1 MNDTPGMNRYLS
13 RCLYTALSAIFVLT
27 LLTASTGCSRRADTR
42 LTRIAAIVSDHP
54 ERALQDLDSINP
66 DDLSKSDRH
75 FYDFLTVKARDKA
88 SLPHASDSLILDV
101 IDYYSAYQS
110 DPIYPEALYYGGR
123 GYYEL
128 GDYPSAL
135 QYFQQALDNPGQA
148 PDTTDLK
155 NRLNS
160 QIGGLLCD
168 LRLYKRAIPYF
179 SQMLKDKMEEQDS
192 IGIVYA
198 QQGLSTVYYNLGTL
212 SDIDSTRN
220 DLLNKAESILSRSLD
235 FAVNLPKTFEANSR
249 IYLAAIKQATGDIRT
264 AVNLI
269 RHTPDL
275 VKPVQRNVALAYAA
289 DIYLDAG
296 IMDTAYM
303 YAHELIVNEDITN
316 KKTGYRIILSPEF
329 RHTLHPDT
337 LNQYYTD
344 YKNLL
349 EAYFDDN
356 PNEQAL
362 LQESLYNYKLHEREK
377 LKEHAANERLRWII
391 AGIVIL
397 ALIASSIMLFIRNRD
412 KAIIIQ
418 LRDNLDSLQKLKSQ
432 LPPPAESTAMNPL
445 SDADSTEPNTINKE
459 PALREKLRD
468 ELMALYEQSK
478 SQKVSP
484 VILNSNIYFQ
494 ITGLISEGKHIDDET
509 FDELKRTVLQA
520 SPKFIDN
527 LKILTQN
534 KLTELDLQTALL
546 IKCGFRP
553 SEMTVLFARS
563 NGAIIYRRNTLATK
577 VFGHTESV
585 DVVNGIIRLL

>member
-1 MNDTPGMNRYLS
+1 MNRHLLRYAHIL
-13 RCLYTALSAIFVLT
+13 LSAIFVLT
-27 LLTASTGCSRRADTR
+27 LLAASIGCSRQPDTR
-42 LTRIAAIVSDHP
+42 LTRIAASVSDHP

-66 DDLSKSDRH
+66 DALSESDRH
-75 FYDFLTVKARDKA
+75 LHDFLTIKARDKA
-88 SLPHASDSLILDV
+88 SVPHVSDSLILDV

-123 GYYEL
+123 VYFDL
-128 GDYPSAL
+128 GDYPTAL
-135 QYFQQALDNPGQA
+135 QYFQLALDNPGQA

-160 QIGGLLCD
+160 QIGWLLCN
-168 LRLYKRAIPYF
+168 LRLYQRAIPYF
-179 SQMLKDKMEEQDS
+179 SQMLKDKTDERDS

-198 QQGLSTVYYNLGTL
+198 RQGLGTVYYNLGTL
-212 SDIDSTRN
+212 SDLDSTRTA
-220 DLLNKAESILSRSLD
+220 LLNKADSIFTRSLD
-235 FAVNLPKTFEANSR
+235 YAISLPTSYSANSKVH
-249 IYLAAIKQATGDIRT
+249 LAAVRHAKGNFTS

-269 RHTPDL
+269 RHTPDQ
-275 VKPVQRNVALAYAA
+275 VRPIQRNVALAYAA

-303 YAHELIVNEDITN
+303 YAHELIVSEDITN

-397 ALIASSIMLFIRNRD
+397 ALIASSIMLFIKNRD

-418 LRDNLDSLQKLKSQ
+418 LRENLDSLQKLKSQ
-432 LPPPAESTAMNPL
+432 LPPPAETSAMDSS
-445 SDADSTEPNTINKE
+445 SDADSTEPDTINNE
-459 PALREKLRD
+459 PILREKLRD

-484 VILNSNIYFQ
+484 LILNSKIYFQ

-527 LKILTQN
+527 LKILTHN
-534 KLTELDLQTALL
+534 RLTELDLQTALL

>member
-1 MNDTPGMNRYLS
+1 MNDTPGMNRFLLQ
-13 RCLYTALSAIFVLT
+13 CLYSALSAIFVLT
-27 LLTASTGCSRRADTR
+27 LLAVSTGCSRRADTR

-54 ERALQDLDSINP
+54 EWALHSLDSINP
-66 DDLSKSDRH
+66 DNLSKSDRH

-123 GYYEL
+123 VYYEL

-160 QIGGLLCD
+160 QIGGLLGN
-168 LRLYKRAIPYF
+168 LRLYDRAIPYF
-179 SQMLKDKMEEQDS
+179 SQMLKDKMDEQDT
-192 IGIVYA
+192 ICIVYA
-198 QQGLSTVYYNLGTL
+198 QQDLGTTYYNLGTL
-212 SDIDSTRN
+212 SDIDSTQN
-220 DLLNKAESILSRSLD
+220 DLLNKADSILSQSLD
-235 FAVNLPKTFEANSR
+235 YAVNLPKSFEANSR
-249 IYLAAIKQATGDIRT
+249 IYLAAVRQVKGEFTS

-269 RHTPDL
+269 RHTPDQ

-362 LQESLYNYKLHEREK
+362 MQESLYNYKLHEREK

-432 LPPPAESTAMNPL
+432 LPPPAESAAMNPL
-445 SDADSTEPNTINKE
+445 SDADSTEPDTINKE

-478 SQKVSP
+478 SQKISP
-484 VILNSNIYFQ
+484 IILNSNIYFQ
-494 ITGLISEGKHIDDET
+494 ITSLISEGKHIDDET

>member
-1 MNDTPGMNRYLS
+1 MNRHLLRYAHIL
-13 RCLYTALSAIFVLT
+13 LSAIFVLT
-27 LLTASTGCSRRADTR
+27 LLAASIGCSRQPDTR
-42 LTRIAAIVSDHP
+42 LTRIAAIVSDLP

-66 DDLSKSDRH
+66 DGLSESDRH
-75 FYDFLTVKARDKA
+75 FHDFLTIKARDKA
-88 SLPHASDSLILDV
+88 SVPHVSDSLILDV

-123 GYYEL
+123 VYYEL
-128 GDYPSAL
+128 GDYPTAL
-135 QYFQQALDNPGQA
+135 QYFQQALDNPEQA
-148 PDTTDLK
+148 PDTTDLR

-160 QIGGLLCD
+160 QIGWLLQR
-168 LRLYKRAIPYF
+168 LRLYKKAIPYF
-179 SQMLKDKMEEQDS
+179 SQMLSQKMADHDS

-198 QQGLSTVYYNLGTL
+198 QQGLGSIYYNLGTL
-212 SDIDSTRN
+212 ATDDMSQNHYLESADSILSNSLEYAGTLPESFEINSKILLSGIKQAQNDITGALNMVRHTPERADSI
-220 DLLNKAESILSRSLD
+220 LLNK
-235 FAVNLPKTFEANSR
+235 
-249 IYLAAIKQATGDIRT
+249 
-264 AVNLI
+264 
-269 RHTPDL
+269 
-275 VKPVQRNVALAYAA
+275 ALAYAA

-303 YAHELIVNEDITN
+303 YAHDLIVNEDILN
-316 KKTGYRIILSPEF
+316 KKTGYRIMLSPEF

-337 LNQYYTD
+337 LNQYYTN

-362 LQESLYNYKLHEREK
+362 MQESLYNYKLHEREK

-397 ALIASSIMLFIRNRD
+397 ALIASSIMLFIKNRD
-412 KAIIIQ
+412 KATIIQ

-432 LPPPAESTAMNPL
+432 LPPPAETPAMDSS
-445 SDADSTEPNTINKE
+445 SDADSTEPDTINNE
-459 PALREKLRD
+459 PILREKLRD

-509 FDELKRTVLQA
+509 FDVLKRTVLQA

-534 KLTELDLQTALL
+534 RLTEVDLQTALL

-563 NGAIIYRRNTLATK
+563 NGAIIYRRDTLATK
-577 VFGHTESV
+577 VFDHTESV

>member
-1 MNDTPGMNRYLS
+1 MNRHLLRYAHIL
-13 RCLYTALSAIFVLT
+13 LSAIFVLT
-27 LLTASTGCSRRADTR
+27 LLAASTGCSRRADTR
-42 LTRIAAIVSDHP
+42 LTRIAASISDHP

-66 DDLSKSDRH
+66 DALSESDRH
-75 FYDFLTVKARDKA
+75 FHDFLTIKARDKA
-88 SLPHASDSLILDV
+88 SVPHVSDSLILDV

-123 GYYEL
+123 VYYEL
-128 GDYPSAL
+128 GDYPTAL
-135 QYFQQALDNPGQA
+135 QYFQQALDNPGHA

-160 QIGGLLCD
+160 QIGWLLCD
-168 LRLYKRAIPYF
+168 LRLYQRAIPYF
-179 SQMLKDKMEEQDS
+179 SQMLKDKMDERDS
-192 IGIVYA
+192 IGIVFA
-198 QQGLSTVYYNLGTL
+198 QQGLGGAYYDLGTL
-212 SDIDSTRN
+212 SDIDSARRA
-220 DLLNKAESILSRSLD
+220 LLNKADSILTRSLD
-235 FAVNLPKTFEANSR
+235 YAVKLPKTFEANSL
-249 IYLAAIKQATGDIRT
+249 IFLAAVKQASGEIRT
-264 AVNLI
+264 AVDLI

-275 VKPVQRNVALAYAA
+275 AEPIQRNVALAYAA

-303 YAHELIVNEDITN
+303 YAHDLIVNEDILN

-362 LQESLYNYKLHEREK
+362 MQESLYNYKLHEREK

-397 ALIASSIMLFIRNRD
+397 SLIASSIMLFIKNRD
-412 KAIIIQ
+412 KATIIQ

-432 LPPPAESTAMNPL
+432 LPLPVETPAMDSS
-445 SDADSTEPNTINKE
+445 SDADSTEPDTINNE
-459 PALREKLRD
+459 PILREKLRD

-484 VILNSNIYFQ
+484 IILNSKIYFQ
-494 ITGLISEGKHIDDET
+494 ICGMISERQRIDEET
-509 FDELKRTVLQA
+509 FDKLKRTVLEA

-534 KLTELDLQTALL
+534 RLTEVDLQTALL
-546 IKCGFRP
+546 IKCGFKP

>member
-1 MNDTPGMNRYLS
+1 MNRHLLRYAHIILS
-13 RCLYTALSAIFVLT
+13 VIFALT
-27 LLTASTGCSRRADTR
+27 LLAASIGCSRQPDTR

-66 DDLSKSDRH
+66 DALSESDRH
-75 FYDFLTVKARDKA
+75 FHDFLTIKARDKA
-88 SLPHASDSLILDV
+88 SVPHVSDSLILDV

-123 GYYEL
+123 VYYEL
-128 GDYPSAL
+128 GDYPTAL
-135 QYFQQALDNPGQA
+135 QYFQQALDNPGHA

-160 QIGGLLCD
+160 QIGWLLCD
-168 LRLYKRAIPYF
+168 LRLYQRAIPYF
-179 SQMLKDKMEEQDS
+179 SQMLKDKMDERDS
-192 IGIVYA
+192 IGIVFA
-198 QQGLSTVYYNLGTL
+198 QQGLGGAYYDLGTL
-212 SDIDSTRN
+212 SDIDSARRA
-220 DLLNKAESILSRSLD
+220 LLNKADSILTRSLD
-235 FAVNLPKTFEANSR
+235 YAVKLPKTFEANSL
-249 IYLAAIKQATGDIRT
+249 IFLAAVKQASGEIRT
-264 AVNLI
+264 AVDLI

-275 VKPVQRNVALAYAA
+275 AEPIQRNVALAYAA

-303 YAHELIVNEDITN
+303 YAHDLIVNEDILN

-362 LQESLYNYKLHEREK
+362 MQESLYNYKLHEREK

-397 ALIASSIMLFIRNRD
+397 ALIASSIMLFIKNRD

-432 LPPPAESTAMNPL
+432 LPLPVETPAMDSS
-445 SDADSTEPNTINKE
+445 SDADSTEPDTINKE

-509 FDELKRTVLQA
+509 FDVLKRTVLQA

-534 KLTELDLQTALL
+534 KLTEVDLQTALL

-577 VFGHTESV
+577 VFDHTESV

>member
-1 MNDTPGMNRYLS
+1 ML
-13 RCLYTALSAIFVLT
+13 ALLV
-27 LLTASTGCSRRADTR
+27 ASTGCSRRPDTR

-54 ERALQDLDSINP
+54 EMALQDLDSINP
-66 DDLSKSDRH
+66 DGLSESDRH
-75 FYDFLTVKARDKA
+75 FHDFLTIKAKDKA
-88 SLPHASDSLILDV
+88 SVPHVSDSLILDV
-101 IDYYSAYQS
+101 IDYYSAHQS
-110 DPIYPEALYYGGR
+110 DPIYSEALYYGGR
-123 GYYEL
+123 VYSDL
-128 GDYPSAL
+128 GDYPTAL
-135 QYFQQALDNPGQA
+135 QYFQQALDNPGHA

-179 SQMLKDKMEEQDS
+179 SQMLKNKMEEQDS
-192 IGIVYA
+192 ICIVYA
-198 QQGLSTVYYNLGTL
+198 QQGLSTVCYNLGTL
-212 SDIDSTRN
+212 SDIDSTRTA
-220 DLLNKAESILSRSLD
+220 LLNKADSILTRSLD
-235 FAVNLPKTFEANSR
+235 YAVNLPKTFEANSR
-249 IYLAAIKQATGDIRT
+249 IYLAAIKQATGDIRA

-269 RHTPDL
+269 RHTPDQ

-316 KKTGYRIILSPEF
+316 KKTGYRIILSQEF

-377 LKEHAANERLRWII
+377 LKEHAANERLRWAI
-391 AGIVIL
+391 AGSVIL
-397 ALIASSIMLFIRNRD
+397 ALIASSIMLFIKNRD
-412 KAIIIQ
+412 KATIIQ
-418 LRDNLDSLQKLKSQ
+418 LRENLDGLRKLKLQ
-432 LPPPAESTAMNPL
+432 LSPPTETPAMDPL
-445 SDADSTEPNTINKE
+445 SDAYSTEPDTINKE

-484 VILNSNIYFQ
+484 IILNSNIYFQ
-494 ITGLISEGKHIDDET
+494 ITGLISEGKHIDDGT

-553 SEMTVLFARS
+553 SEMTILFARS

>member
-1 MNDTPGMNRYLS
+1 MNRYLL

-27 LLTASTGCSRRADTR
+27 LLAASIGCSHQPDAR
-42 LTRIAAIVSDHP
+42 LSRIAAIVSDHP
-54 ERALQDLDSINP
+54 ERALQRLDSINP
-66 DDLSKSDRH
+66 DNLSKSDRH
-75 FYDFLTVKARDKA
+75 FHDFLTIKARDKA
-88 SLPHASDSLILDV
+88 SVPNASDSLILDV

-123 GYYEL
+123 VYYEL
-128 GDYPSAL
+128 GDYPTAL
-135 QYFQQALDNPGQA
+135 QYFQQALDNPGHA

-160 QIGGLLCD
+160 QIGWLLCD
-168 LRLYKRAIPYF
+168 LRLYQRAIPYF
-179 SQMLKDKMEEQDS
+179 SQMLKDKMDERDS
-192 IGIVYA
+192 IGIVFA
-198 QQGLSTVYYNLGTL
+198 QQGLGGAYYDLGTL
-212 SDIDSTRN
+212 SDIDSARRA
-220 DLLNKAESILSRSLD
+220 LLNKADSILTRSLD
-235 FAVNLPKTFEANSR
+235 YAVTLPKTFEANSL
-249 IYLAAIKQATGDIRT
+249 IFLAAVKQASGDIRT

-269 RHTPDL
+269 RHTPDQ

-303 YAHELIVNEDITN
+303 YAHDLIVNEDILN

-344 YKNLL
+344 YKNIL

-362 LQESLYNYKLHEREK
+362 MQESLYNYKLHERER
-377 LKEHAANERLRWII
+377 LKEHTANERLRWAI

-397 ALIASSIMLFIRNRD
+397 GLIALSIMLFIKNRD

-418 LRDNLDSLQKLKSQ
+418 LRDNLDSLRKLKSQ
-432 LPPPAESTAMNPL
+432 LPPTAETAAMNPL
-445 SDADSTEPNTINKE
+445 SDADSTEPDIINNE
-459 PALREKLRD
+459 PILREKLRD
-468 ELMALYEQSK
+468 ELIALYEQSK

-494 ITGLISEGKHIDDET
+494 ITSLISERKHIDDET
-509 FDELKRTVLQA
+509 FDELKRTVFQA

-527 LKILTQN
+527 LKILTRD
-534 KLTELDLQTALL
+534 KLTEVDLQTALL

-553 SEMTVLFARS
+553 SEMTVLLARS
-563 NGAIIYRRNTLATK
+563 NGAIIYRRNTLAKK

-585 DVVNGIIRLL
+585 DVVNGIIRML

>member
-1 MNDTPGMNRYLS
+1 MSRYLL
-13 RCLYTALSAIFVLT
+13 RCLYTVLSAIFALT
-27 LLTASTGCSRRADTR
+27 LIAASIGCSRRPDTR

-54 ERALQDLDSINP
+54 ERALQSLDSINP
-66 DDLSKSDRH
+66 DDLSESDRH
-75 FYDFLTVKARDKA
+75 FHDFLAIKARDKA

-123 GYYEL
+123 VYYEL
-128 GDYPSAL
+128 GDYPTAL
-135 QYFQQALDNPGQA
+135 QYFQQALHNPGQA

-160 QIGGLLCD
+160 QTGGLLCD

-179 SQMLKDKMEEQDS
+179 SQMLKDKMQKHDS

-198 QQGLSTVYYNLGTL
+198 QLGIGTLYYNLGTMEFQ
-212 SDIDSTRN
+212 DSLRERFLKSA
-220 DLLNKAESILSRSLD
+220 DSILTRSLD
-235 FAVNLPKTFEANSR
+235 YATSLPISYSANSK
-249 IYLAAIKQATGDIRT
+249 IHLAAVRQAKGDFASAI
-264 AVNLI
+264 NLI
-269 RHTPDL
+269 RHTPAQ
-275 VKPVQRNVALAYAA
+275 VKPIQRNVALAYAA
-289 DIYLDAG
+289 DIYMDAG

-303 YAHELIVNEDITN
+303 YAHELITNEDILN

-344 YKNLL
+344 YKDIL
-349 EAYFDDN
+349 ESYFDDN
-356 PNEQAL
+356 ANEQAL
-362 LQESLYNYKLHEREK
+362 LQESQYNYKLHEREK
-377 LKEHAANERLRWII
+377 LKEHAANERLRWAI

-397 ALIASSIMLFIRNRD
+397 ALIASSIMLFIKNRD
-412 KAIIIQ
+412 KATIIQ
-418 LRDNLDSLQKLKSQ
+418 LRENLDGLRKLKLQ
-432 LPPPAESTAMNPL
+432 LSPPTETPAMDPL
-445 SDADSTEPNTINKE
+445 SDAYSTELDTINKE

-468 ELMALYEQSK
+468 ELMALYEKSK

-484 VILNSNIYFQ
+484 IILNSNIYFQ

-509 FDELKRTVLQA
+509 FDGLKRTVLQA

>member
-1 MNDTPGMNRYLS
+1 
-13 RCLYTALSAIFVLT
+13 
-27 LLTASTGCSRRADTR
+27 
-42 LTRIAAIVSDHP
+42 
-54 ERALQDLDSINP
+54 
-66 DDLSKSDRH
+66 
-75 FYDFLTVKARDKA
+75 
-88 SLPHASDSLILDV
+88 
-101 IDYYSAYQS
+101 
-110 DPIYPEALYYGGR
+110 
-123 GYYEL
+123 
-128 GDYPSAL
+128 
-135 QYFQQALDNPGQA
+135 
-148 PDTTDLK
+148 
-155 NRLNS
+155 
-160 QIGGLLCD
+160 
-168 LRLYKRAIPYF
+168 
-179 SQMLKDKMEEQDS
+179 
-192 IGIVYA
+192 
-198 QQGLSTVYYNLGTL
+198 
-212 SDIDSTRN
+212 
-220 DLLNKAESILSRSLD
+220 
-235 FAVNLPKTFEANSR
+235 
-249 IYLAAIKQATGDIRT
+249 
-264 AVNLI
+264 
-269 RHTPDL
+269 
-275 VKPVQRNVALAYAA
+275 
-289 DIYLDAG
+289 
-296 IMDTAYM
+296 MDTAYM

-356 PNEQAL
+356 SNEQAL
-362 LQESLYNYKLHEREK
+362 IQESLYNYKLHEREK
-377 LKEHAANERLRWII
+377 LKEHAANERLRWTI

-432 LPPPAESTAMNPL
+432 LPPPAEPPAMNSL
-445 SDADSTEPNTINKE
+445 SDADSTEPDTINNE
-459 PALREKLRD
+459 PVLREKLRD

-484 VILNSNIYFQ
+484 VVLNSN
-494 ITGLISEGKHIDDET
+494 LIWEGKHIDDET

-534 KLTELDLQTALL
+534 KLTEVDLQTALL

>member
-1 MNDTPGMNRYLS
+1 MNRFLL
-13 RCLYTALSAIFVLT
+13 RCLYTALSAIFAFT
-27 LLTASTGCSRRADTR
+27 LLAASIGCSRQPDTR

-66 DDLSKSDRH
+66 DGLSESDRH
-75 FYDFLTVKARDKA
+75 FHDFLTIKASDKA
-88 SLPHASDSLILDV
+88 SVPHTSDSLILDV

-123 GYYEL
+123 VYYEL

-160 QIGGLLCD
+160 QIGWLLCD
-168 LRLYKRAIPYF
+168 LRLYQRAIPYF
-179 SQMLKDKMEEQDS
+179 SQMLKDKMDERDS
-192 IGIVYA
+192 IGIVFA
-198 QQGLSTVYYNLGTL
+198 QQGLGGAYYDLGTL
-212 SDIDSTRN
+212 SDIDSARRA
-220 DLLNKAESILSRSLD
+220 LLNKADSILTRSLD
-235 FAVNLPKTFEANSR
+235 YAVTLPKTFEANSL
-249 IYLAAIKQATGDIRT
+249 IFLAAVKQASGDIRT

-269 RHTPDL
+269 RHTPDQ

-303 YAHELIVNEDITN
+303 YAHDLIVNEDILN

-344 YKNLL
+344 YKNIL

-362 LQESLYNYKLHEREK
+362 MQESLYNYKLHERER
-377 LKEHAANERLRWII
+377 LKEHTANERLRWII

-397 ALIASSIMLFIRNRD
+397 ALIASSIMLFIKNRD

-418 LRDNLDSLQKLKSQ
+418 LRDNLDSLRKLKSQ
-432 LPPPAESTAMNPL
+432 LPPTAETAAMNPL
-445 SDADSTEPNTINKE
+445 SDADSTEPYIINNE
-459 PALREKLRD
+459 PILREKLRD

-484 VILNSNIYFQ
+484 IILNSNIYFQ
-494 ITGLISEGKHIDDET
+494 ITGLISERKHIDDET

-527 LKILTQN
+527 LKILTRN
-534 KLTELDLQTALL
+534 KLTEVDLQTALL

-553 SEMTVLFARS
+553 SEMTILLARS
-563 NGAIIYRRNTLATK
+563 NGAIIHRRNTLAKK

-585 DVVNGIIRLL
+585 DVVNGIIRML

>member
-1 MNDTPGMNRYLS
+1 MNRHLLRYAHIL
-13 RCLYTALSAIFVLT
+13 LSAIFVLA
-27 LLTASTGCSRRADTR
+27 LLAASIGCSRQPDTR
-42 LTRIAAIVSDHP
+42 LTRIAASVSDHP
-54 ERALQDLDSINP
+54 ERALQRLDSINP
-66 DDLSKSDRH
+66 DDLSESDRH
-75 FYDFLTVKARDKA
+75 FHDFLTIKARDKA
-88 SLPHASDSLILDV
+88 SVPHASDSLILDV

-123 GYYEL
+123 VYSDL
-128 GDYPSAL
+128 GDYPTAL
-135 QYFQQALDNPGQA
+135 QYFQQALDNPGHA

-160 QIGGLLCD
+160 QIGWLLCN
-168 LRLYKRAIPYF
+168 LRLYQRAIPYF
-179 SQMLKDKMEEQDS
+179 SQMLKDKTDERDS

-198 QQGLSTVYYNLGTL
+198 RQGLGTVYYNLGTL
-212 SDIDSTRN
+212 SDLDSTRTA
-220 DLLNKAESILSRSLD
+220 LLNKADSIFTRSLD
-235 FAVNLPKTFEANSR
+235 YAISLPTSYSANSKVH
-249 IYLAAIKQATGDIRT
+249 LAAVRHAKGNFTS

-269 RHTPDL
+269 RHTPDQ
-275 VKPVQRNVALAYAA
+275 VRPIQRNVALAYAA

-303 YAHELIVNEDITN
+303 YAHELIVYEDITN

-362 LQESLYNYKLHEREK
+362 MQESLYNYTLHERER

-397 ALIASSIMLFIRNRD
+397 ALIASSIMLFIKNRD

-432 LPPPAESTAMNPL
+432 LPLPVETPAMDSLSNP
-445 SDADSTEPNTINKE
+445 DSTEPDTINNE
-459 PALREKLRD
+459 PILREKLRD

-484 VILNSNIYFQ
+484 IILNSKIYFQ
-494 ITGLISEGKHIDDET
+494 ICGMISERQRIDEET
-509 FDELKRTVLQA
+509 FDKLKRTVLET

-534 KLTELDLQTALL
+534 RLTEVDLQTALL
-546 IKCGFRP
+546 IKCGFKP

>member
-1 MNDTPGMNRYLS
+1 MNRHLLRYAHIL
-13 RCLYTALSAIFVLT
+13 LSAIFAFT
-27 LLTASTGCSRRADTR
+27 LLAASIGCSRQPDTR

-66 DDLSKSDRH
+66 DGLSESDRH
-75 FYDFLTVKARDKA
+75 FHDFLTIKARDKA
-88 SLPHASDSLILDV
+88 SVPNASDSLILDV

-123 GYYEL
+123 VYYEL
-128 GDYPSAL
+128 GDYPTAL

-160 QIGGLLCD
+160 QIGWLLCD
-168 LRLYKRAIPYF
+168 LRLYQRAIPYF
-179 SQMLKDKMEEQDS
+179 SQMLKDKMDERDS
-192 IGIVYA
+192 IGIVFA
-198 QQGLSTVYYNLGTL
+198 QQGLGGAYYDLGTL
-212 SDIDSTRN
+212 SDIDSARRA
-220 DLLNKAESILSRSLD
+220 LLNKADSILTRSLD
-235 FAVNLPKTFEANSR
+235 YAVTLPKTFEANSL
-249 IYLAAIKQATGDIRT
+249 IFLAAVRQAKGDFT
-264 AVNLI
+264 SAVNLI
-269 RHTPDL
+269 RHTPDQ
-275 VKPVQRNVALAYAA
+275 VKPIQRNAALAYAA

-337 LNQYYTD
+337 LNQYYAD

-356 PNEQAL
+356 ANEQAL
-362 LQESLYNYKLHEREK
+362 IQESLYNYKLHEREK

-418 LRDNLDSLQKLKSQ
+418 LRDNLDSLRKLKSQ
-432 LPPPAESTAMNPL
+432 LPPTAETAAMNPL
-445 SDADSTEPNTINKE
+445 SDADSTEPYIINNE
-459 PALREKLRD
+459 PILREKLRD

-484 VILNSNIYFQ
+484 IILNSNIYFQ
-494 ITGLISEGKHIDDET
+494 ITGLISERKHIDDET

-527 LKILTQN
+527 LKILTRN
-534 KLTELDLQTALL
+534 KLTEVDLQTALL

-553 SEMTVLFARS
+553 SEMTILLARS
-563 NGAIIYRRNTLATK
+563 NGAIIHRRNTLAKK

-585 DVVNGIIRLL
+585 DVVNGIIRML

>member
-1 MNDTPGMNRYLS
+1 MNRYLL
-13 RCLYTALSAIFVLT
+13 RCLYTALSVIFVLT
-27 LLTASTGCSRRADTR
+27 LLAASIGCSRQPDTR
-42 LTRIAAIVSDHP
+42 LTRIAASVSDHP
-54 ERALQDLDSINP
+54 ERALQRLDSINP
-66 DDLSKSDRH
+66 DDLPESDRH

-110 DPIYPEALYYGGR
+110 DPIYPEAIYYGGR
-123 GYYEL
+123 VYYEL
-128 GDYPSAL
+128 GDYPTAL

-160 QIGGLLCD
+160 QLGGLLGN
-168 LRLYKRAIPYF
+168 LRLYDRAIPYF
-179 SQMLKDKMEEQDS
+179 SQMLKDKMDEQDS

-198 QQGLSTVYYNLGTL
+198 QQDLGTTYYNLGTL
-212 SDIDSTRN
+212 SDIDSIRT
-220 DLLNKAESILSRSLD
+220 DLLNKADSILTRSLD
-235 FAVNLPKTFEANSR
+235 YAVNLPNTFEANSR
-249 IYLAAIKQATGDIRT
+249 IYLAAVNHAKRDFTS

-269 RHTPDL
+269 RHTPDQ
-275 VKPVQRNVALAYAA
+275 VKPIQRNVALAYAA

-303 YAHELIVNEDITN
+303 YAHELIVSEDITN

-362 LQESLYNYKLHEREK
+362 MQESLYNYKLHERER

-397 ALIASSIMLFIRNRD
+397 ALIALSTMLFIKNRD
-412 KAIIIQ
+412 KATIIQ
-418 LRDNLDSLQKLKSQ
+418 LRNDLDRLQKLKLQ
-432 LPPPAESTAMNPL
+432 LPSPVETSAVANSPDTG
-445 SDADSTEPNTINKE
+445 STESDIIDNVPI
-459 PALREKLRD
+459 LREKLRN
-468 ELMALYEQSK
+468 ELIALYEQSK
-478 SQKVSP
+478 SQKISP

-494 ITGLISEGKHIDDET
+494 ITGILSEGKHIDDET

-534 KLTELDLQTALL
+534 KLTEIDLQTALL

-563 NGAIIYRRNTLATK
+563 NGAIIHRRNTLATK

>member
-1 MNDTPGMNRYLS
+1 MNRHLLRYAHIL
-13 RCLYTALSAIFVLT
+13 LSAIFALA
-27 LLTASTGCSRRADTR
+27 LLAASIGCSRQHDTR
-42 LTRIAAIVSDHP
+42 LTRIAASVSDHP

-66 DDLSKSDRH
+66 DALSESDRH
-75 FYDFLTVKARDKA
+75 FHDFLTIKARDKA
-88 SLPHASDSLILDV
+88 SVPHTSDSLILDV
-101 IDYYSAYQS
+101 IDYYSTHQS

-123 GYYEL
+123 VYSDL
-128 GDYPSAL
+128 GDYPTAL
-135 QYFQQALDNPGQA
+135 QYFQQALDNPGHA

-160 QIGGLLCD
+160 QIGWLLCN
-168 LRLYKRAIPYF
+168 LRLYQGAIPYF
-179 SQMLKDKMEEQDS
+179 SQMLKDKTDERDS

-198 QQGLSTVYYNLGTL
+198 RQGLGTVYYNLGTL
-212 SDIDSTRN
+212 SDLDSTRTA
-220 DLLNKAESILSRSLD
+220 LLNKADSIFTRSLD
-235 FAVNLPKTFEANSR
+235 YAISLPTSYSANSKVH
-249 IYLAAIKQATGDIRT
+249 LAAVRHAKGNFTS

-269 RHTPDL
+269 RHTPDQ
-275 VKPVQRNVALAYAA
+275 VRPIQRNVALAYAA

-362 LQESLYNYKLHEREK
+362 LQESLYNYKLHERER
-377 LKEHAANERLRWII
+377 LKEHAANERLRWTI

-397 ALIASSIMLFIRNRD
+397 ALIASSIMLFIKNRD

-418 LRDNLDSLQKLKSQ
+418 LRENLDSLQKLKSQ
-432 LPPPAESTAMNPL
+432 IPSPVETFAVANSP
-445 SDADSTEPNTINKE
+445 DAGSTELDIINNV
-459 PALREKLRD
+459 PIPREKLRD
-468 ELMALYEQSK
+468 ELMALYEQPK

-484 VILNSNIYFQ
+484 VILNSKIYFQ
-494 ITGLISEGKHIDDET
+494 ITGMISEGKHIDDET
-509 FDELKRTVLQA
+509 FDELKRTVLQV

-527 LKILTQN
+527 LKILTRN
-534 KLTELDLQTALL
+534 KLTEVDLQTALL

-553 SEMTVLFARS
+553 SEMTILLARS
-563 NGAIIYRRNTLATK
+563 NGAIIHRRNTLATK

>member
-1 MNDTPGMNRYLS
+1 MNRYLL

-27 LLTASTGCSRRADTR
+27 LLAASIGCSHQPDAR
-42 LTRIAAIVSDHP
+42 LSRIAAIVSDHP
-54 ERALQDLDSINP
+54 ERALQRLDSINP
-66 DDLSKSDRH
+66 DNLSKSDRH
-75 FYDFLTVKARDKA
+75 FHDFLTIKARDKA
-88 SLPHASDSLILDV
+88 SVPNASDSLILDV

-123 GYYEL
+123 VYYEL
-128 GDYPSAL
+128 GDYPTAL
-135 QYFQQALDNPGQA
+135 QYFQQALDNPGHA

-160 QIGGLLCD
+160 QIGWLLCD
-168 LRLYKRAIPYF
+168 LRLYQRAIPYF
-179 SQMLKDKMEEQDS
+179 SQMLKDKMDERDS
-192 IGIVYA
+192 IGIVFA
-198 QQGLSTVYYNLGTL
+198 QQGLGGAYYDLGTL
-212 SDIDSTRN
+212 SDIDSARRA
-220 DLLNKAESILSRSLD
+220 LLNKADSILTRSLD
-235 FAVNLPKTFEANSR
+235 YAVTLPKTFEANSL
-249 IYLAAIKQATGDIRT
+249 IFLAAVKQASGDIRT

-269 RHTPDL
+269 RHTPDQ

-303 YAHELIVNEDITN
+303 YAHDLIVNEDILN

-344 YKNLL
+344 YKNIL

-362 LQESLYNYKLHEREK
+362 MQESLYNYKLHERER
-377 LKEHAANERLRWII
+377 LKEHTANERLRWAI

-397 ALIASSIMLFIRNRD
+397 GLIALSIMLFIKNRD

-418 LRDNLDSLQKLKSQ
+418 LRDNLDSLRKLKSQ
-432 LPPPAESTAMNPL
+432 LPPTAETAAMNPL
-445 SDADSTEPNTINKE
+445 SDADSTEPDIINNE
-459 PALREKLRD
+459 PILREKLRD
-468 ELMALYEQSK
+468 ELIALYEQSK

-494 ITGLISEGKHIDDET
+494 ITSLISERKHIDDET
-509 FDELKRTVLQA
+509 FDELKRTVFQA

-527 LKILTQN
+527 LKILTRN
-534 KLTELDLQTALL
+534 KLTEVDLQTALL

-553 SEMTVLFARS
+553 SEMTVLLARS
-563 NGAIIYRRNTLATK
+563 NGAIIYRRNTLAKK

-585 DVVNGIIRLL
+585 DVVNGIIRML

>member
-1 MNDTPGMNRYLS
+1 ML
-13 RCLYTALSAIFVLT
+13 ALLV
-27 LLTASTGCSRRADTR
+27 ASTGCSRRADTR
-42 LTRIAAIVSDHP
+42 LTRIAATVSDHP

-66 DDLSKSDRH
+66 DDLSESDRH
-75 FYDFLTVKARDKA
+75 FHDFLTIKARDKA
-88 SLPHASDSLILDV
+88 FITHESDSLILDV

-123 GYYEL
+123 VYYEL
-128 GDYPSAL
+128 GDYPTAL

-179 SQMLKDKMEEQDS
+179 SQMLKNKMQKHDS

-198 QQGLSTVYYNLGTL
+198 QQGIGTLYYNLGTMEFQDFL
-212 SDIDSTRN
+212 RERFLKSAD
-220 DLLNKAESILSRSLD
+220 SILTRSLD
-235 FAVNLPKTFEANSR
+235 YATSLPISYSANSK
-249 IYLAAIKQATGDIRT
+249 IHLAAVRQAKGDFTSAI
-264 AVNLI
+264 NLI
-269 RHTPDL
+269 RHTPAQ
-275 VKPVQRNVALAYAA
+275 VKPIQRNVALAYAA
-289 DIYLDAG
+289 DIYMDAG

-303 YAHELIVNEDITN
+303 YAHELITNEDILN

-344 YKNLL
+344 YKEIL
-349 EAYFDDN
+349 ESYFDDN
-356 PNEQAL
+356 ANEQAL

-432 LPPPAESTAMNPL
+432 LPPPAESAAMNPL
-445 SDADSTEPNTINKE
+445 SDADSTEPDTINKE

-478 SQKVSP
+478 SQKISP
-484 VILNSNIYFQ
+484 IILNSNIYFQ
-494 ITGLISEGKHIDDET
+494 ITSLISEGKHIDDET